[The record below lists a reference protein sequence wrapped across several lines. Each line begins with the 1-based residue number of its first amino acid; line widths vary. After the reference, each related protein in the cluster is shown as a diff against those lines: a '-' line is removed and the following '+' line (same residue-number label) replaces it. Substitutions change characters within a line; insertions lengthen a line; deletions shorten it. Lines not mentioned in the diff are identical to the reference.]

1 MKLTLASWI
10 RGQSVGKPISR
21 LHGVKEDRNQCL
33 EQESSHLFCLGPEQ
47 TLQALWA
54 MWLLPVL
61 SEVLL

>member
-1 MKLTLASWI
+1 M
-10 RGQSVGKPISR
+10 GKPISR
-21 LHGVKEDRNQCL
+21 LHGVKEGRNQCL

-61 SEVLL
+61 SEGLL